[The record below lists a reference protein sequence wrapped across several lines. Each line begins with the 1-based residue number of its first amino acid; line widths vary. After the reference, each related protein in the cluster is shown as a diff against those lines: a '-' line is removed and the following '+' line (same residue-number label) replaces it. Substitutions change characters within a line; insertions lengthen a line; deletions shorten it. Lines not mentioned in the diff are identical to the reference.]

1 MTQTPTA
8 PVARRQG
15 GSSVIAYRLGGRDY
29 PLRSVAQCK
38 VCSSRHRFEV
48 EKEIAAGRV
57 YQRIVDSLLIEDPDC
72 DLSAKN
78 LAHHYRNNHMPLEVE
93 ATRRIAER
101 RAEQRGLD
109 VANGVDSLVD
119 GVVLAETVVQKTYEA
134 IQRGE
139 IKPDMRDGLAAARLL
154 ETFAPAE
161 TGADAATYAQ
171 VFMVYHET
179 AQMLMTPSQ
188 FDEFGRRL
196 SDSPILKA
204 LIARY
209 SEGHAIEDAE
219 SEEGVEDPNV
229 QDAEVVVDESPR
241 KVDNSDPE
249 E

>member
-29 PLRSVAQCK
+29 PLRTVAQCK
-38 VCSSRHRFEV
+38 VCSSPHRFEI
-48 EKEIAAGRV
+48 EKELAAGRV
-57 YQRIVDSLLIEDPDC
+57 YKRIVESLLIEDPDC
-72 DLSAKN
+72 DLSPKN
-78 LAHHYRNNHMPLEVE
+78 LSDHYRNGHMPLEVE
-93 ATRRIAER
+93 ASRRIVEK

-109 VANGVDSLVD
+109 VAAGVDNLVD
-119 GVVLAETVVQKTYEA
+119 GVTLAETVVQKTFEA

-139 IKPDMRDGLAAARLL
+139 IKPDMKDGLAAARLL

-179 AQMLMTPSQ
+179 AQMLMTAGQ
-188 FDEFGRRL
+188 FEEFGRRL
-196 SDSPILKA
+196 ADNPTLKA

-209 SEGHAIEDAE
+209 SEGTQIEAGEDAE
-219 SEEGVEDPNV
+219 QDDPNV
-229 QDAEVVVDESPR
+229 QDAVVVVEDTTPR
-241 KVDNSDPE
+241 KVDNGGADD
-249 E
+249 